1 MFSKALGGEIRE
13 DELAPGYF
21 FFGEESYFADLFV
34 RELSSLLAPGDAPD
48 FRVDRYYLDET
59 GWGEIIDTART
70 MPFLFFPWRV
80 IVVRAP
86 ERKPDADK
94 SGEKEAKLVSESE
107 AKLLKRYFADPPS
120 RTVLVIIL
128 PGRLRKGNAEV
139 RVLSSL
145 PGIVAKDAKSLKDG
159 DVAKWMD
166 GKARSLGK
174 ALAPDAA
181 CRLFEVVGN
190 DLRRLDNE
198 LEKLAVF
205 TDEEKVISAKAVDEA
220 TAWVGDFDRYALDN
234 ALEEGDLRKCLL
246 ALDGLFKAGE
256 KPEQILSRLSGF
268 ARNVLAAKV
277 WLAEKT
283 RDRKEIFKEFYPQ
296 ISETYRELYQRKFAA
311 FYSIV
316 DGLSKAEVGRLLG
329 ILSEADA
336 RIKSTDAERRTVL
349 ETFLFEYCR
358 LRGMAG
364 TTSRASGRS
373 WRPGG

>member
-1 MFSKALGGEIRE
+1 LFSKALGGEIRE
-13 DELAPGYF
+13 DKLAPGYF

-70 MPFLFFPWRV
+70 MPFLFSPWRV

-94 SGEKEAKLVSESE
+94 GGEKEAKLVSESE
-107 AKLLKRYFADPPS
+107 AKLLKRYFADPSS

-128 PGRLRKGNAEV
+128 PGKLRKGNAAV

-145 PGIVAKDAKSLKDG
+145 PGIVAKDAKPLKDG

-166 GKARSLGK
+166 AKARSLGK

-181 CRLFEVVGN
+181 HRLFEVVGN
-190 DLRRLDNE
+190 DIRLLDNE
-198 LEKLAVF
+198 IEKLAVF
-205 TDEEKVISAKAVDEA
+205 TDEEKVISARAVDEA
-220 TAWVGDFDRYALDN
+220 TAWVRDFDRYELDN
-234 ALEEGDLRKCLL
+234 ALEEGDLRQCLL

-256 KPEQILSRLSGF
+256 KPEQILSRHSGF
-268 ARNVLAAKV
+268 VRNVLAAKV
-277 WLAEKT
+277 RLAEKS
-283 RDRKEIFKEFYPQ
+283 RDRKDIFKEFYPQ
-296 ISETYRELYQRKFAA
+296 ISETFRGLYQRKFAA
-311 FYSIV
+311 FFSIL
-316 DGLSKAEVGRLLG
+316 DGLSMAEVGRLVG

-349 ETFLFEYCR
+349 EAFLFEYCR
-358 LRGMAG
+358 LRRRAE